1 MLVSPL
7 STVTLTDAGIRQC
20 YNTLVENQNT
30 SMLQYLV
37 ENQHPSMLQYL
48 VEKPAYVCW
57 IRRSTATLTYAGSAL
72 STVTLT
78 YAGSPLS
85 SVTLTDDGLGEVLQH

>member
-1 MLVSPL
+1 
-7 STVTLTDAGIRQC
+7 
-20 YNTLVENQNT
+20 
-30 SMLQYLV
+30 MLQYLV
-37 ENQHPSMLQYL
+37 ENQHT
-48 VEKPAYVCW
+48 
-57 IRRSTATLTYAGSAL
+57 RRSTATLTYAGSAL